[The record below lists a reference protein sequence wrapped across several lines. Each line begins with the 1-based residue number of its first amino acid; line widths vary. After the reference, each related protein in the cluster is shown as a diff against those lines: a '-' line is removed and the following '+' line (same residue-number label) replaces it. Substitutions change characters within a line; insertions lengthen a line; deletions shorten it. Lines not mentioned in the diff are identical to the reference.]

1 MSSANPKAH
10 HSSERPQP
18 SVLRRACELIDA
30 GMTNY
35 AGSPAGTGSPADH
48 EAGDVIV
55 QMRAITKRFGR
66 VEAVRDADLELRR
79 GEILGLVGDN
89 GAGKS
94 TLVKILAGIVEA
106 DGGEIL
112 VGGCAVRID
121 TAQKA
126 RSYGIEVIHQD
137 LALFNNLDVAGNVF
151 VGRELSGRLLG
162 LIPYTKKAAM
172 RRETAQL
179 LKRLRVDISPDAQVG
194 VLSGGQRQMVA
205 IARAVAFQ
213 SASKIIVMDEPSASL
228 GPAEAAT
235 VLELIRGLRA
245 HGTSVIMITHR
256 IPDVLDV
263 ADRVMVLKGGRRVA
277 VLDAGATTVD
287 QCVRVIV
294 SGVVEAEGAPRASS
308 TSSSR
313 QSSAGAG
320 HHDRR

>member
-1 MSSANPKAH
+1 MRESNCP
-10 HSSERPQP
+10 
-18 SVLRRACELIDA
+18 
-30 GMTNY
+30 
-35 AGSPAGTGSPADH
+35 
-48 EAGDVIV
+48 DVIV
-55 QMRAITKRFGR
+55 RMRSITKRFGR
-66 VEAVRDADLELRR
+66 VEAVKDADLELRR

-112 VGGCAVRID
+112 VGGCTARID
-121 TAQKA
+121 TAQRA
-126 RSYGIEVIHQD
+126 RSYGIEMIHQD

-172 RRETAQL
+172 RRQTAQL
-179 LKRLRVDISPDAQVG
+179 LERLRVDISPDAPVG

-205 IARAVAFQ
+205 IARAVAFE

-245 HGTSVIMITHR
+245 HGASVIMITHR

-277 VLDAGATTVD
+277 VLDTAATTVD

-294 SGVVEAEGAPRASS
+294 SGAVEAQGAPPASS

-313 QSSAGAG
+313 RPPAGAG
-320 HHDRR
+320 DHDRR

>member
-1 MSSANPKAH
+1 
-10 HSSERPQP
+10 
-18 SVLRRACELIDA
+18 
-30 GMTNY
+30 MTND
-35 AGSPAGTGSPADH
+35 ARSVPGTGSVPDR

-55 QMRAITKRFGR
+55 RMRSITKRFGR
-66 VEAVRDADLELRR
+66 VEAVKDADLELRR

-112 VGGCAVRID
+112 VGGCTARID
-121 TAQKA
+121 TAQRA
-126 RSYGIEVIHQD
+126 RSYGIEMIHQD

-172 RRETAQL
+172 RRQTAQL
-179 LKRLRVDISPDAQVG
+179 LERLRVDISPDAPVG

-205 IARAVAFQ
+205 IARAVAFE

-245 HGTSVIMITHR
+245 HGASVIMITHR

-277 VLDAGATTVD
+277 VLDTAATTVD

-294 SGVVEAEGAPRASS
+294 SGAVEAQGAPPASS

-313 QSSAGAG
+313 RPPAGAG
-320 HHDRR
+320 DHDRR